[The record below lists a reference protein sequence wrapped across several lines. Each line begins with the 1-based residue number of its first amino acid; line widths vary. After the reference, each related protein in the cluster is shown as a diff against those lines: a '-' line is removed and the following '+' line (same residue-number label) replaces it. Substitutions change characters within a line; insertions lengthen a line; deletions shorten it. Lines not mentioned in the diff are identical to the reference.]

1 MILSVTEWSYGIIMA
16 IVQGITE
23 FIPVSSSGHLSIV
36 EMFFDVNSQAA
47 IDFYFFLHIPTF
59 IAAVVYFRKDIRD
72 FILSIVPETIHL
84 RPSVDDNAD
93 NTTDNNSA
101 KAEEKESNK
110 EAGTATKL
118 PSISWKYADMTPQ
131 RKTVAALIISM
142 LVTGPMGLLLS
153 GHLAEF
159 SSHLIVLGAMFI
171 ATALMLISSEYVLA
185 KSKLQRSMDKLTP
198 ARAAFIGFVQ
208 GLAVIPGISR
218 SGSAI
223 AAGLWMGLSRQ
234 QATRYSF
241 LLFIPIMIA
250 GSLRD
255 FVRMAQGNLILP
267 NLWVS
272 VVSFVIAGVI
282 GYLVIAGMIKLVE
295 KTSLN
300 YFAAYAAVLGTV
312 LIVLYFI

>member
-1 MILSVTEWSYGIIMA
+1 MILSVTEWSYGIVMA

-36 EMFFDVNSQAA
+36 EMFFDVNNQAA

-72 FILSIVPETIHL
+72 FILSIVPKAVHL
-84 RPSVDDNAD
+84 RRPAD
-93 NTTDNNSA
+93 NNTDNNSG
-101 KAEEKESNK
+101 KAEEKGSNK
-110 EAGTATKL
+110 EANIAAKL
-118 PSISWKYADMTPQ
+118 PSISWKYADMIPQ
-131 RKTVAALIISM
+131 RKTVAVLIISM

-153 GHLAEF
+153 GQLAEF

-171 ATALMLISSEYVLA
+171 VTALMLVSSEYVLA

-198 ARAAFIGFVQ
+198 ARAAFIGFIQ
-208 GLAVIPGISR
+208 GLAVMPGISR

-255 FVRMAQGNLILP
+255 FVRMAQGDLILP
-267 NLWVS
+267 SFWVS
-272 VVSFVIAGVI
+272 VISFVIAAVI

>member
-1 MILSVTEWSYGIIMA
+1 M
-16 IVQGITE
+16 
-23 FIPVSSSGHLSIV
+23 
-36 EMFFDVNSQAA
+36 
-47 IDFYFFLHIPTF
+47 
-59 IAAVVYFRKDIRD
+59 
-72 FILSIVPETIHL
+72 
-84 RPSVDDNAD
+84 
-93 NTTDNNSA
+93 
-101 KAEEKESNK
+101 
-110 EAGTATKL
+110 TA
-118 PSISWKYADMTPQ
+118 Q
-131 RKTVAALIISM
+131 RKIVAFLIISM

-171 ATALMLISSEYVLA
+171 LTALMLVSSEYVLK

-198 ARAAFIGFVQ
+198 GRAACIGFVQ

-223 AAGLWMGLSRQ
+223 AAGLWMGLSRE

-255 FVRMAQGNLILP
+255 IVRMLRGDLILP
-267 NLWVS
+267 DFWIS
-272 VVSFVIAGVI
+272 AVSFAIAGII
-282 GYLVIAGMIKLVE
+282 GYFTIAGMIKLVS

-300 YFAAYAAVLGTV
+300 YFAVYAALLGAV
-312 LIVLYFI
+312 LIALYFI

>member
-1 MILSVTEWSYGIIMA
+1 MIFSITEWSYAIIMA

-59 IAAVVYFRKDIRD
+59 IAAVAYFRNDIRD
-72 FILSIVPETIHL
+72 FALSML
-84 RPSVDDNAD
+84 PSAINFSSD
-93 NTTDNNSA
+93 TDK
-101 KAEEKESNK
+101 KASEESSK
-110 EAGTATKL
+110 EAGKEAGEEPKTSLIT
-118 PSISWKYADMTPQ
+118 WKYADMTPQ
-131 RKTVAALIISM
+131 RKIVAALIISM

-171 ATALMLISSEYVLA
+171 VTALMLVSSEYVLV
-185 KSKLQRSMDKLTP
+185 KSKLQHSMDKLTFT
-198 ARAAFIGFVQ
+198 RAAFIGFIQ

-223 AAGLWMGLSRQ
+223 AAGLWMGLSRE

-255 FVRMAQGNLILP
+255 FVRMAKGDLILP
-267 NLWVS
+267 SFWTS
-272 VVSFVIAGVI
+272 VVSFVVAGVI
-282 GYLVIAGMIKLVE
+282 GYLVIAGMIKLVS

-300 YFAAYAAVLGTV
+300 YFAVYAAILGTV